1 MEYVANRLEL
11 ILDVI
16 NEPPSKTPKVDGD
29 GDTAHDG

>member
-16 NEPPSKTPKVDGD
+16 NEPTSKTPAVDID